1 MPRAAEIVTQAKPE
15 RGSAHAML
23 KTEPAA
29 QPAAT
34 ALTRR
39 SLFTLAGAGA
49 AMAAAPAAATGFGT
63 GFTHCVASGEPAA
76 TSVLLWTRYV
86 ASAET
91 ALTWQVSETE
101 SFTKP
106 VAEGSVTTSPSRDW
120 CAKGVATGLSPD
132 RWYFYRFLA
141 PDGTASPVGRT
152 RTLPEGPS
160 AKFRMAV
167 FSCSN
172 FGFGWFNAYG
182 HAVDA
187 NDCDLAV
194 HLGDYIYE
202 YAKGNYPSAGQ
213 TVEGRVL
220 APESEIVALTDYRL
234 RYATYRADPDLQR
247 LHQVLPMITVWDDH
261 ESANDSWKDGAENH
275 QEGAEGTWAARKA
288 AAKQA
293 YREWL
298 PVADT
303 AYSTYQVGSLATLF
317 RIDTR
322 LEGRDQQFRLEQVM
336 EGAKDP
342 EALTAALAK
351 FRDGAWAAQDRQLLG
366 AAQETWLAGAL
377 AASTRAGTQWQVLL
391 QQVLMGNLRT
401 PRDMMRQ
408 AGAGL
413 PDFVRTRLEAAARA
427 SQAGLPSNMDA
438 WDGYPAARARVFK
451 AALEANANL
460 VVLAG
465 DTHNAWAFDLSHEGT
480 PVGVELG
487 GNSVSSP
494 GFETYLTFV
503 KPDTLAAALV
513 AENEQLKWADT
524 SQRGYMMVELTPARA
539 TTEYRFTGGVK
550 QRSTRLAGTKRITS
564 DKGSAKLT
572 V

>member
-1 MPRAAEIVTQAKPE
+1 
-15 RGSAHAML
+15 ML

-39 SLFTLAGAGA
+39 SLFTLAGASA
-49 AMAAAPAAATGFGT
+49 ALAATPSVAAGFGT

-86 ASAET
+86 ADAET
-91 ALTWQVSETE
+91 KLTWQVSETE
-101 SFTKP
+101 SFVRP
-106 VAEGSVTTSPSRDW
+106 VAEGNVTASPARDW

-160 AKFRMAV
+160 TRFRMAV

-182 HAVDA
+182 HAVEA

-202 YAKGNYPSAGQ
+202 YERGKYPDAGKGVA
-213 TVEGRVL
+213 ERVL
-220 APESEIVALTDYRL
+220 EPANEIVALTDYRL

-247 LHQVLPMITVWDDH
+247 LHQVLPMIAVWDDH
-261 ESANDSWKDGAENH
+261 ESANDSWENGAENH
-275 QEGAEGTWAARKA
+275 QEGAEGTWAARKT

-322 LEGRDQQFRLEQVM
+322 LEGRDEQLDLQSIM
-336 EGAKDP
+336 AGAKDP
-342 EALTAALAK
+342 QALMAALAT
-351 FRDGAWAAQDRQLLG
+351 FRDGAWAAPDRQLLG
-366 AAQETWLAGAL
+366 EAQEAWLGKAL

-391 QQVLMGNLRT
+391 QQVIMGNLRT
-401 PRDMMRQ
+401 PKDF
-408 AGAGL
+408 AEGIGAGL
-413 PDFVRTRLEAAARA
+413 PDFVKQRLAAAAAA

-438 WDGYPAARARVFK
+438 WDGYPAARARLYK

-465 DTHNAWAFDLSHEGT
+465 DSHNAWAFDLAQDKT
-480 PVGVELG
+480 PVGVEFA

-494 GFETYLTFV
+494 GFESYLTFV

-524 SQRGYMMVELTPARA
+524 AQRGYMMVELTPARA
-539 TTEYRFTGGVK
+539 TTEYRFVAGIK
-550 QRSTRLAGTKRITS
+550 QRSTQLAGTKRIAT
-564 DKGSAKLT
+564 DKGSAKLA

>member
-1 MPRAAEIVTQAKPE
+1 MI
-15 RGSAHAML
+15 

-49 AMAAAPAAATGFGT
+49 ALAAAPAAASGFGT
-63 GFTHCVASGEPAA
+63 GFTHSVASGEPAA

-86 ASAET
+86 ADAET

-101 SFTKP
+101 SFARP
-106 VAEGSVTTSPSRDW
+106 VAEGSVKASPTRDW

-141 PDGTASPVGRT
+141 PDGAASPVGRT

-182 HAVDA
+182 HAVEV

-202 YAKGNYPSAGQ
+202 YAAGNYPDKNKA
-213 TVEGRVL
+213 VAERVL
-220 APESEIVALTDYRL
+220 APATEIVALTDYRL

-247 LHQVLPMITVWDDH
+247 LHQVLPMIAVWDDH
-261 ESANDSWKDGAENH
+261 ESANDSWENGAENH

-303 AYSTYQVGSLATLF
+303 AYSTYQVGQLATLF

-322 LEGRDQQFRLEQVM
+322 LEGRDEQLDLEKIM
-336 EGAKDP
+336 AGAKDP
-342 EALTAALAK
+342 QALMAALTK
-351 FRDGAWAAQDRQLLG
+351 FKDGEWAAADRQLLG
-366 AAQETWLAGAL
+366 EAQEAWLGKAL
-377 AASTRAGTQWQVLL
+377 AASVKDGTQWQVLL

-401 PRDMMRQ
+401 PKDF
-408 AGAGL
+408 AEGIGAGL
-413 PDFVRTRLEAAARA
+413 PDFVKQRLAAAAAA

-465 DTHNAWAFDLSHEGT
+465 DTHNAWAFDLAHEGT
-480 PVGVELG
+480 PVGVEFG

-494 GFETYLTFV
+494 GFESYLTFV

-524 SQRGYMMVELTPARA
+524 AQRGYMMVELTPARA
-539 TTEYRFTGGVK
+539 TTEYRFVAGIK
-550 QRSTRLAGTKRITS
+550 QRSTQLAGTKRITT
-564 DKGSAKLT
+564 DKGSAKLA

>member
-86 ASAET
+86 AGGET

-106 VAEGSVTTSPSRDW
+106 VAEGSVTASPARDW

-182 HAVDA
+182 HAVEV

-202 YAKGNYPSAGQ
+202 YAKGNYPNDAQ
-213 TVEGRVL
+213 TTEGRVL
-220 APESEIVALTDYRL
+220 APDTEIVALTDYRL

-261 ESANDSWKDGAENH
+261 ESANDSWENGAENH

-427 SQAGLPSNMDA
+427 SEAGLPSNMDA

-465 DTHNAWAFDLSHEGT
+465 DTHNAWAFDLAHEGT

-524 SQRGYMMVELTPARA
+524 SQRGYMMVELTPTRA

>member
-1 MPRAAEIVTQAKPE
+1 MPRAEPIVTQAQPE
-15 RGSAHAML
+15 GDSEPRMI

-29 QPAAT
+29 QPAAI

-39 SLFTLAGAGA
+39 SLFTLAGASA
-49 AMAAAPAAATGFGT
+49 ALAATPSAAAGFGT

-86 ASAET
+86 AGGET

-101 SFTKP
+101 SFAKP
-106 VAEGSVTTSPSRDW
+106 VAEGSVTASPARDW

-182 HAVDA
+182 HAVEV

-202 YAKGNYPSAGQ
+202 YAKGNYPNDAQ
-213 TVEGRVL
+213 TAEGRVL
-220 APESEIVALTDYRL
+220 APDTEIVALTDYRL

-342 EALTAALAK
+342 QSLMAALGK
-351 FRDGAWAAQDRQLLG
+351 FRDGEWAAKDRQLLG
-366 AAQETWLAGAL
+366 AAQEAWLGEAL
-377 AASTRAGTQWQVLL
+377 AASTKAGTQWQVLL

-401 PRDMMRQ
+401 PKGFADGL
-408 AGAGL
+408 GAEL
-413 PDFVRTRLEAAARA
+413 PDYVRQRLAAAAAA

-465 DTHNAWAFDLSHEGT
+465 DTHNAWAFDLAHEGT

>member
-106 VAEGSVTTSPSRDW
+106 VAEGSVTASPSRDW

-182 HAVDA
+182 HAVEV

-202 YAKGNYPSAGQ
+202 YAKGNYPNDAQ
-213 TVEGRVL
+213 TAEGRVL
-220 APESEIVALTDYRL
+220 APDTEIVALTDYRL

-427 SQAGLPSNMDA
+427 SEAGLPSNMDA

-465 DTHNAWAFDLSHEGT
+465 DTHNAWAFDLAHEGT

-524 SQRGYMMVELTPARA
+524 SHRGYMMVELTPARA